1 MIHRRN
7 YNRLWHSLQKKEVS
21 ILIGARQ
28 VGKTTLLIQVID
40 DLKKNGEKTLFL
52 NLDIEADAKHFE
64 SQQLLLSRIQLE
76 FGSQRGYVFI
86 DEIQQKEDAGRFLKG
101 IYDMNTPYK
110 FVVTG
115 SGSLELK
122 QKIGESLM
130 GRKHLME
137 MYSVDFKEY
146 LDYKTDYKYSDR
158 LSDYCQIESD
168 QVHIF
173 LNEYLQF
180 GGYPKAITSDG
191 MAAKRDVLGEIYRSY
206 LTKDI
211 SFLLGVRSTDKFTKL
226 IELLAVQS
234 GCVLNYA
241 QLASD
246 CNLTVETLKN
256 YLWYAQQTYMIQEVL
271 PFYTK
276 AKKEI
281 TKSPSFYFNDVGM
294 CRFAQGN
301 FGSDVSSND
310 GFLFQSFVFQ
320 LLRDRY
326 KDEKLNFW
334 RTKDKAEVDFIVHEN
349 GKPIPVEVKHSH
361 LKKTNITRSFRSFIN
376 KYQPSKAFVINMSM
390 ETTLLINETEVQF
403 LPYYKFID

>member
-1 MIHRRN
+1 MIYRRN
-7 YNRLWHSLQKKEVS
+7 YNRLWDSLQRKEVS
-21 ILIGARQ
+21 IIIGARQ
-28 VGKTTLLIQVID
+28 VGKTTLMNLLIEK
-40 DLKKNGEKTLFL
+40 LKQQGEKTLFF
-52 NLDIEADAKHFE
+52 NLDIEADAKHFA

-110 FVVTG
+110 FVVIG
-115 SGSLELK
+115 SGSLEMK

-130 GRKHLME
+130 GRKHM
-137 MYSVDFKEY
+137 MDMFSVDFKEY

-158 LSDYCQIESD
+158 LSDYCQVESD

-180 GGYPKAITSDG
+180 GGYPKVITSEG
-191 MAAKRDVLGEIYRSY
+191 VAAKREVLGEIYRSY
-206 LTKDI
+206 ITKDM

-226 IELLAVQS
+226 IKLLAVQS
-234 GCVLNYA
+234 GCILNYA

-246 CNLTVETLKN
+246 CNLTVDTVKN
-256 YLWYAQQTYMIQEVL
+256 YLWYAQQTYIIQEL
-271 PFYTK
+271 MPFYTN

-281 TKSPSFYFNDVGM
+281 TKSPSIYFNDIGM

-301 FGSDVSSND
+301 FGNELSLND
-310 GFLFQSFVFQ
+310 GFIFQSFVFQ

-326 KDEKLNFW
+326 TDEKLNFW
-334 RTKDKAEVDFIVHEN
+334 RTKDKAEVDFIIHEN
-349 GKPIPVEVKHSH
+349 GKPIPVEVKYSH
-361 LKKTNITRSFRSFIN
+361 LKKKSITRSFRSFIN
-376 KYQPSKAFVINMSM
+376 KYQPPKAYVINLSM
-390 ETTLLINETEVQF
+390 DDAMKINNTEVVF
-403 LPYYKFID
+403 LPYFNLIL